1 LRVLVVDDEEDS
13 RVMAERA
20 LRAAGA
26 IVVLAA
32 SAEEGYRLAINGQG
46 GAGGQPGA
54 GGEGGA
60 AELQFIVSDIGMPGE
75 DGYSMIQRVRT
86 HRGEND
92 LPAVAMTAF
101 AAPED
106 KRRALMAGF
115 QAHMAKPIDPHDLIA
130 VVAGLI
136 DGAGR
141 RG

>member
-1 LRVLVVDDEEDS
+1 
-13 RVMAERA
+13 
-20 LRAAGA
+20 
-26 IVVLAA
+26 
-32 SAEEGYRLAINGQG
+32 
-46 GAGGQPGA
+46 
-54 GGEGGA
+54 
-60 AELQFIVSDIGMPGE
+60 
-75 DGYSMIQRVRT
+75 
-86 HRGEND
+86 
-92 LPAVAMTAF
+92 MTAF